1 MKFTGKTPL
10 YGNGGIGNKA
20 ILFLA
25 KPMVLAF
32 FITFVLFL
40 FFPEVKKFRL
50 EEAERSNSQNAYGS
64 LFSMFADMD
73 GDGET
78 EWLQS
83 GENIRGEHSV
93 ILRKANGSNIEQYNF
108 PGKVPE
114 RNSRFY
120 LGDANKNGFQE
131 VYLFSTIDDSLFLHC
146 FEPMKENGIYTE
158 KVFVDLIRKKN
169 KMIDYYIFMT
179 GLSDMNH
186 DGYMTFVFS
195 VNSGYSIYPRKT
207 YAFNPLTNDL
217 HQSVSGGWQIGNQ
230 LFAKGPDGNQ
240 VVLSSV
246 FAPGNFK
253 EGETTPYS
261 DHSAWLFVLNH
272 QMNFLFEPI
281 EFKGYNTA
289 ISLMPFSENPEDG
302 FLLHNSTLLDCD
314 TCETLSAYSYS
325 GERRKTVPYNKYHFY
340 RSSIVK
346 PHLFHNERPLI
357 YRYNDGQLTSID
369 TGLNLK
375 VLKKLPDKLYF
386 TELTVSE
393 LDFDKDN
400 QKDFVFIEKA
410 GGFIIITPDLQH
422 HAEVEL
428 TGGMMT
434 PASLRRS
441 PDLSE
446 PQLAVQSR
454 DYFVFYNLITNPF
467 YFWRWP
473 ALLLIY
479 AFFAGLLY
487 WSRHVY
493 AKQLQRNQAIER
505 ELSELQFSAV
515 TNQLDPHF
523 AFNILNTIGGSILN
537 DNKETAYD
545 NLIQFSRLIRHSLED
560 SDTIGRSIEKET
572 ELLHNYLRLQQQSH
586 PESFDYQLSI
596 SPKVDVSWQ
605 IPKLILQSF
614 AENALKH
621 GLYPANRKG
630 LLTIAISTDK
640 KLITIAIEDNGI
652 GRAQAAL
659 QNNNST
665 RKGTA
670 LFNRLSELINR
681 KRKGH
686 FSIQITDLYH
696 PDQSAAGTRVIIQL
710 SAQPIFGFYEN

>member
-1 MKFTGKTPL
+1 MTLGATIHFSKKSV
-10 YGNGGIGNKA
+10 IGNKA

-32 FITFVLFL
+32 FITFILFL
-40 FFPEVKKFRL
+40 FFPEVKKYRL

-64 LFSMFADMD
+64 IYSMFADMN

-83 GENIRGEHSV
+83 GENIRGDHSV
-93 ILRKANGSNIEQYNF
+93 FLRKANGSNIEQYNF

-114 RNSRFY
+114 RSSRFFI
-120 LGDANKNGFQE
+120 GDADKNGFLE

-146 FEPMKENGIYTE
+146 FEPMKENGIYAE
-158 KVFVDLIRKKN
+158 KVFVDLIREHN

-179 GLSDMNH
+179 GLSDMNN
-186 DGYMTFVFS
+186 DGHMTFVFS
-195 VNSGYSIYPRKT
+195 VIAGYSIYPRKT
-207 YAFNPLTNDL
+207 YTFNPLTNVL
-217 HQSVSGGWQIGNQ
+217 NQSVSGGWQIGNQ
-230 LFAKGPDGNQ
+230 IVAQGPDGNQ

-246 FAPGNFK
+246 FAVGNFN
-253 EGETTPYS
+253 ETEIIPYT
-261 DHSAWLFVLNH
+261 DHSAWLFVLDH

-281 EFKGYNTA
+281 EFKGFNTFVNP
-289 ISLMPFSENPEDG
+289 MPFSENPEDG
-302 FLLHNSTLLDCD
+302 FLLHVSTLLDCD
-314 TCETLSAYSYS
+314 TCESLSIYTYS
-325 GERRKTVPYNKYHFY
+325 GKCRKTVSYNNLKSF
-340 RSSIVK
+340 RSTIVK
-346 PHLFHNERPLI
+346 PYLFNNNSPLM
-357 YRYNDGQLTSID
+357 YRYNDGQLISVD

-375 VLKKLPDKLYF
+375 VIKIIPPRLVF
-386 TELTVSE
+386 TETSVSD
-393 LDFDKDN
+393 LDFDNDDK
-400 QKDFVFIEKA
+400 KDFVFIEKD
-410 GGFIIITPDLQH
+410 GGFIIITPDLRH
-422 HAEVEL
+422 HVEVEL
-428 TGGMMT
+428 IGGLMT

-441 PDLSE
+441 PNLQE

-479 AFFAGLLY
+479 AFFAVLFY
-487 WSRHVY
+487 WSRRVY
-493 AKQLQRNQAIER
+493 AKQLLRNQAIER

-523 AFNILNTIGGSILN
+523 AFNILNTIGGSILK
-537 DNKETAYD
+537 DDKETAYN

-572 ELLHNYLRLQQQSH
+572 ELLNNYLRLQQQSH

-596 SPKVDVSWQ
+596 SPEINVSWQ
-605 IPKLILQSF
+605 IPKLMLQTF

-621 GLYPANRKG
+621 GIYPSNRKG
-630 LLTIAISTDK
+630 LLSIAISTDK
-640 KLITIAIEDNGI
+640 KFITIAIEDNGI
-652 GRAQAAL
+652 GRAQAVRY
-659 QNNNST
+659 NNNST
-665 RKGTA
+665 RRGTA

-696 PDQSAAGTRVIIQL
+696 PDQSAAGTRVFIQL
-710 SAQPIFGFYEN
+710 SAQPTFGFYEK